1 MRCLFFA
8 LLLCGVACTAMAQ
21 ERGDIVILYDNDVH
35 CAIDGYPV
43 MAGLRDSLLREGC
56 HTMVVS
62 CGDFS
67 FGGPVGAASKGEFIV
82 RMMNA
87 VGYDAACLGN
97 HEFDYGLPQLRRME
111 SLITAPLLCC
121 NFKGTEN
128 YGGSRCA
135 AANSQFSQLPTPFL
149 PFVLRSV
156 GDMVVGFVGVTTPTT
171 LYTSTPVNFQNEEG
185 EYVYNFSASNLAGAV
200 QRAVDGARI
209 AGADIVVLLSHTGDV
224 DGIPTT
230 RELIGGLR
238 GVDVVLDGHDH
249 HLLPSDWVADMDDK
263 PVLLSST
270 GAHFQNIGV
279 LVIHPAALDSA
290 GAGDSGYSSDSRY
303 SGDSISSM
311 DGCYSRLLSVDSLRK
326 AGVSNA
332 AVGDTLAEVKRLF
345 DAMGSNVVAQSEVS
359 LIAEEDGMR
368 VCRLRETNLGDLVA
382 DAYRYGMNA
391 DIGWV
396 NGGGIRANLPIGP
409 ITQNQLFAVNP
420 YSNAMCLIRVTGRD
434 VLNALETAVREYP
447 RAEGCFPQVSGLT
460 FSFDT
465 ALPSSVVLDSNGT
478 FLRVEGAYRV
488 SRVMVGD
495 KPLSLDETYTIA
507 GSEYLMLNGGDALS
521 FPSRQLV
528 SKEGY
533 TDLYLLQRY
542 LEERLHGVVGGEYAV
557 PQGRIAFN

>member
-121 NFKGTEN
+121 NFRGTED
-128 YGGSRCA
+128 YGGSRRV
-135 AANSQFSQLPTPFL
+135 AANFQLPQLPTPFL
-149 PFVLRSV
+149 PFVLRSA

-185 EYVYNFSASNLAGAV
+185 EFVYNFSASNLAGAV

-270 GAHFQNIGV
+270 GAHFQNIGMV
-279 LVIHPAALDSA
+279 TI
-290 GAGDSGYSSDSRY
+290 SSDAQGHPCFAARTLP
-303 SGDSISSM
+303 I
-311 DGCYSRLLSVDSLRK
+311 DSLRK

-345 DAMGSNVVAQSEVS
+345 DAMGSNVVAQSKVS
-359 LIAEEDGMR
+359 LIAEEDGVR

-396 NGGGIRANLPIGP
+396 NGGGIRANIPIGP

-434 VLNALETAVREYP
+434 ILNALETAVREYP

-465 ALPSSVVLDSNGT
+465 TLPSSVVLDSNGT

>member
-1 MRCLFFA
+1 
-8 LLLCGVACTAMAQ
+8 MAQ

-67 FGGPVGAASKGEFIV
+67 FGGPVGVASKGEFIV

-111 SLITAPLLCC
+111 DLITAPLLCC
-121 NFKGTEN
+121 NFRGTED
-128 YGGSRCA
+128 YGGSRRV
-135 AANSQFSQLPTPFL
+135 AANFQLPQLPTPFL

-185 EYVYNFSASNLAGAV
+185 EFVYNFSASNLAGAV

-270 GAHFQNIGV
+270 GAHFQNIGMV
-279 LVIHPAALDSA
+279 TI
-290 GAGDSGYSSDSRY
+290 SSDAQGHPCFAARTLP
-303 SGDSISSM
+303 I
-311 DGCYSRLLSVDSLRK
+311 DSLRK
-326 AGVSNA
+326 AGVGNA

-345 DAMGSNVVAQSEVS
+345 DAMGSNVVAQSKVS
-359 LIAEEDGMR
+359 LIAEEDGVR

-396 NGGGIRANLPIGP
+396 NGGGIRANLPIGSV
-409 ITQNQLFAVNP
+409 TQNQLFAVNP

-434 VLNALETAVREYP
+434 ILNALETAVREYP

-465 ALPSSVVLDSNGT
+465 ALSSSVVLDSNGT

-542 LEERLHGVVGGEYAV
+542 LEERLHGVVGEEYAV

>member
-1 MRCLFFA
+1 
-8 LLLCGVACTAMAQ
+8 MAQ

-43 MAGLRDSLLREGC
+43 MAGLRDSLLRKGC

-121 NFKGTEN
+121 NFKGSED

-135 AANSQFSQLPTPFL
+135 AASSQFSQLPTPFL

-185 EYVYNFSASNLAGAV
+185 EFVYNFSASNLAGAV

-249 HLLPSDWVADMDDK
+249 HLLPSDRVADMDDK

-270 GAHFQNIGV
+270 GAHFQNIGMV
-279 LVIHPAALDSA
+279 TI
-290 GAGDSGYSSDSRY
+290 SSDAQGHPCFAARTLP
-303 SGDSISSM
+303 I
-311 DGCYSRLLSVDSLRK
+311 DSLRK

-359 LIAEEDGMR
+359 LFAEEDGVR

-396 NGGGIRANLPIGP
+396 NGGGIRANIPIGS

-434 VLNALETAVREYP
+434 ILNALETAVREYP

-542 LEERLHGVVGGEYAV
+542 LEERLHGVVGEEYAV
-557 PQGRIAFN
+557 PQGRIAF

>member
-128 YGGSRCA
+128 YGGSRRA

-185 EYVYNFSASNLAGAV
+185 EFVYNFSASNLAGAV
-200 QRAVDGARI
+200 QRAVDGARM

-270 GAHFQNIGV
+270 GAHFQNIGMV
-279 LVIHPAALDSA
+279 TI
-290 GAGDSGYSSDSRY
+290 SSDAQGHPCFAARTLP
-303 SGDSISSM
+303 I
-311 DGCYSRLLSVDSLRK
+311 DSLRK
-326 AGVSNA
+326 AGVGNA

-359 LIAEEDGMR
+359 LIAEEGGVR

-434 VLNALETAVREYP
+434 ILNALETAVREYP

>member
-43 MAGLRDSLLREGC
+43 MAGLRDSLLRKGC

-121 NFKGTEN
+121 NFRGTED
-128 YGGSRCA
+128 YGGSRRV
-135 AANSQFSQLPTPFL
+135 AANFQLPQLPTPFL
-149 PFVLRSV
+149 PFVLRSA

-185 EYVYNFSASNLAGAV
+185 EFVYNFSASNLAGAV
-200 QRAVDGARI
+200 QRAVDGARM

-249 HLLPSDWVADMDDK
+249 HLLPSDWIADMDDK
-263 PVLLSST
+263 PVLLSSS
-270 GAHFQNIGV
+270 GAHFQNIGMV
-279 LVIHPAALDSA
+279 TI
-290 GAGDSGYSSDSRY
+290 SSDAQGHPCFAARTLP
-303 SGDSISSM
+303 I
-311 DGCYSRLLSVDSLRK
+311 DSLRK

-359 LIAEEDGMR
+359 LIAEEGGVR

-434 VLNALETAVREYP
+434 ILNALETAVREYP

-495 KPLSLDETYTIA
+495 KSLSLDETYTIA

>member
-43 MAGLRDSLLREGC
+43 MAGLRDSLLRKGC

-87 VGYDAACLGN
+87 VGYDAACIGN

-121 NFKGTEN
+121 NFRGTED
-128 YGGSRCA
+128 YGGSRRV
-135 AANSQFSQLPTPFL
+135 AANFQLPQLPTPFL

-185 EYVYNFSASNLAGAV
+185 EFVYNFSASNLAGAV
-200 QRAVDGARI
+200 QRAVDGARM

-249 HLLPSDWVADMDDK
+249 HLLPSDRVADMDDK

-270 GAHFQNIGV
+270 GAHFQNIGMV
-279 LVIHPAALDSA
+279 TI
-290 GAGDSGYSSDSRY
+290 SSDAQGHPCFAARTLP
-303 SGDSISSM
+303 I
-311 DGCYSRLLSVDSLRK
+311 DSLRK

-359 LIAEEDGMR
+359 LIAEEDGVR

-409 ITQNQLFAVNP
+409 ITQNQLFAVTP
-420 YSNAMCLIRVTGRD
+420 YSNAMCLIRVTGLD
-434 VLNALETAVREYP
+434 ILNALETAVREYP

-460 FSFDT
+460 FSFDIT
-465 ALPSSVVLDSNGT
+465 LPSSVVLDSNGT
-478 FLRVEGAYRV
+478 FLRVEGTYRV

>member
-43 MAGLRDSLLREGC
+43 MAGLRDSLLRKGC

-121 NFKGTEN
+121 NFRGTED
-128 YGGSRCA
+128 YGGSRRV
-135 AANSQFSQLPTPFL
+135 AANFQLPQLPTPFL

-185 EYVYNFSASNLAGAV
+185 EFVYNFSASNLVGAV
-200 QRAVDGARI
+200 QRAVDGARM

-270 GAHFQNIGV
+270 GAHFQNIGMV
-279 LVIHPAALDSA
+279 TI
-290 GAGDSGYSSDSRY
+290 SSDAQGHPCFAARTLP
-303 SGDSISSM
+303 I
-311 DGCYSRLLSVDSLRK
+311 DSLRK
-326 AGVSNA
+326 ADVSNA
-332 AVGDTLAEVKRLF
+332 AVGDTLVEVKRLF

-359 LIAEEDGMR
+359 LIAEEGGVR

-396 NGGGIRANLPIGP
+396 NGGGIRANLPIGS

-420 YSNAMCLIRVTGRD
+420 YSNAMCLIRVTGLD
-434 VLNALETAVREYP
+434 ILNALETAVREYP

-465 ALPSSVVLDSNGT
+465 TLPSSVVLDSNGT
-478 FLRVEGAYRV
+478 FLRVEGGYRV

>member
-43 MAGLRDSLLREGC
+43 MAGLRDSLLRKGC

-97 HEFDYGLPQLRRME
+97 HEFDYGLSQLRRME

-121 NFKGTEN
+121 NFRGTED
-128 YGGSRCA
+128 YGGSRRA

-185 EYVYNFSASNLAGAV
+185 EFVYNFSASNLAGAV
-200 QRAVDGARI
+200 QRAVDGARM

-249 HLLPSDWVADMDDK
+249 HLLPSDRVADMDDK

-270 GAHFQNIGV
+270 GAHFQNIGMV
-279 LVIHPAALDSA
+279 TI
-290 GAGDSGYSSDSRY
+290 SSDAQGHPCFAART
-303 SGDSISSM
+303 
-311 DGCYSRLLSVDSLRK
+311 LPVDSLRK

-332 AVGDTLAEVKRLF
+332 AVGDTLVEVKRLF

-359 LIAEEDGMR
+359 LIAEEGGVR

-409 ITQNQLFAVNP
+409 ITQNQLFAVTP

-434 VLNALETAVREYP
+434 ILNALETAVREYP

-542 LEERLHGVVGGEYAV
+542 LEERLHGVVGEEYAV

>member
-43 MAGLRDSLLREGC
+43 MAGLRDSLLRKGC

-121 NFKGTEN
+121 NFRGTED
-128 YGGSRCA
+128 YGGSRRV
-135 AANSQFSQLPTPFL
+135 AANFQLPQLPTPFL

-185 EYVYNFSASNLAGAV
+185 EFVYNFSASNLAGAV

-270 GAHFQNIGV
+270 GAHFQNIGMV
-279 LVIHPAALDSA
+279 TI
-290 GAGDSGYSSDSRY
+290 SSDAQGHPCFAARTLP
-303 SGDSISSM
+303 I
-311 DGCYSRLLSVDSLRK
+311 DSLRK
-326 AGVSNA
+326 AGVCNA

-359 LIAEEDGMR
+359 LIAEEGGVR

-434 VLNALETAVREYP
+434 ILNALETAVREYP

-465 ALPSSVVLDSNGT
+465 TLPSSVVLDSNGT
-478 FLRVEGAYRV
+478 FLRVEGSYRV

-542 LEERLHGVVGGEYAV
+542 LEERLHGVVGEEYAV

>member
-43 MAGLRDSLLREGC
+43 MAGLRDSLLRKGC
-56 HTMVVS
+56 HTIVVS

-111 SLITAPLLCC
+111 DLITAPLLCC
-121 NFKGTEN
+121 NFRGTED
-128 YGGSRCA
+128 YGGSRRV
-135 AANSQFSQLPTPFL
+135 AANFQLPQLPTPFL

-185 EYVYNFSASNLAGAV
+185 EFVYNFSASNLAGAV

-270 GAHFQNIGV
+270 GAHFQNIGMV
-279 LVIHPAALDSA
+279 TI
-290 GAGDSGYSSDSRY
+290 SSDAQGHPCFAARTLP
-303 SGDSISSM
+303 I
-311 DGCYSRLLSVDSLRK
+311 DSLRK

-359 LIAEEDGMR
+359 LIAEEGGVR

-396 NGGGIRANLPIGP
+396 NGGGIRANIPIGS

-434 VLNALETAVREYP
+434 ILNALETAVREYP

-542 LEERLHGVVGGEYAV
+542 LEERLHGVVGEEYAV

>member
-111 SLITAPLLCC
+111 DLITAPLLCC
-121 NFKGTEN
+121 NFRGTED
-128 YGGSRCA
+128 YGGSRRV
-135 AANSQFSQLPTPFL
+135 AANFQLPQLPTPFL

-185 EYVYNFSASNLAGAV
+185 EFVYNFSASNLVGAV
-200 QRAVDGARI
+200 QRAVDGARM

-270 GAHFQNIGV
+270 GAHFQNIGMV
-279 LVIHPAALDSA
+279 TI
-290 GAGDSGYSSDSRY
+290 SSDAQGHPCFAARTLP
-303 SGDSISSM
+303 I
-311 DGCYSRLLSVDSLRK
+311 DSLRK
-326 AGVSNA
+326 AGVGNA

-359 LIAEEDGMR
+359 LIAEEDGVR

-409 ITQNQLFAVNP
+409 ITQNQLFAVTP
-420 YSNAMCLIRVTGRD
+420 YSNAMCLIRVTGLD
-434 VLNALETAVREYP
+434 ILNALETAVREYP

-465 ALPSSVVLDSNGT
+465 TLPSSVVLDSNGT

-507 GSEYLMLNGGDALS
+507 GSEYLMLNGGDALC

-542 LEERLHGVVGGEYAV
+542 LEERLHGVVGEEYAV